1 MQECDIARLALEVQ
15 NLDSELAK
23 ERRESP
29 ASSLDRLQV
38 GMHAVCR
45 GLRAITDVRGQVL
58 QSIQGQMTTIFQT
71 LAQRSQPTAQT
82 DSRQGYGQPSVLE
95 ALANSIP
102 GDAGSNQTSQWTC
115 GTKQIVEG
123 READDHD
130 CNCEL

>member
-1 MQECDIARLALEVQ
+1 MGDICVSHKGSCRMQECDIARLALEVQ

-71 LAQRSQPTAQT
+71 LAQRSQPRQAPTAQT
-82 DSRQGYGQPSVLE
+82 DSRQGYGQ
-95 ALANSIP
+95 
-102 GDAGSNQTSQWTC
+102 
-115 GTKQIVEG
+115 
-123 READDHD
+123 
-130 CNCEL
+130 